1 MNAGTLD
8 LLNKAEKAILAA
20 EKLLDDESLVQF
32 SIGRAYYAMFYVAE
46 ALLNEKGIH
55 YSKHG
60 KVQAA
65 YGEHFAKTNILDP
78 RYHRW
83 LLNAFDRRNIGD
95 YGIQIEFSLDEAQE
109 LINQAKDFLNAAYNY
124 LNIAQNTP

>member
-46 ALLNEKGIH
+46 ALLNEKGLH
-55 YSKHG
+55 
-60 KVQAA
+60 
-65 YGEHFAKTNILDP
+65 
-78 RYHRW
+78 
-83 LLNAFDRRNIGD
+83 
-95 YGIQIEFSLDEAQE
+95 
-109 LINQAKDFLNAAYNY
+109 
-124 LNIAQNTP
+124 